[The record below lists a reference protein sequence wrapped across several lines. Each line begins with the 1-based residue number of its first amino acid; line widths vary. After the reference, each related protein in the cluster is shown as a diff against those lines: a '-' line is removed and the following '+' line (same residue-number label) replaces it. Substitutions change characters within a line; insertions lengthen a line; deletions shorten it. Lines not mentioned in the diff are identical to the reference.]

1 MAKATKQTA
10 KQATKQTVQGMVWV
24 AYNSPRAIKLT
35 TSKGQTVVINGSP
48 VNKILD
54 MDGKPTR
61 GRFGLTH
68 ISADVWEDL
77 QNTYKNAS
85 WFTCTPPKMF
95 AHEEIESTED
105 QADELKDEKH
115 GFEQVD
121 PEKQATSE
129 LKEEE

>member
-1 MAKATKQTA
+1 MAKAKKQTKQDI
-10 KQATKQTVQGMVWV
+10 QGMVWV

-35 TSKGQTVVINGSP
+35 TSKGEKVLINGSP

-54 MDGKPTR
+54 RDGKPTR
-61 GRFGLTH
+61 GRFGLTQ

-77 QNTYKNAS
+77 KKTYKNAS
-85 WFTCTPPKMF
+85 WFTCEPPKMF
-95 AHEEIESTED
+95 AHEEVESTED
-105 QADELKDEKH
+105 QTEELKAEEH